1 MRFLIKIVGTIWFTL
16 FLSVWDI
23 VCGFVYQNVFI
34 GIMGG
39 LILGIFLAELRDRLE
54 KIPAILLVSF
64 LLLTSITAQASVVD
78 LDQRLP
84 KVIPYGDSL
93 FLKPGPN
100 CLDPHWTSRE
110 RAAHLI
116 VP

>member
-1 MRFLIKIVGTIWFTL
+1 MNIYTRTACLYKA
-16 FLSVWDI
+16 SVLTAAA
-23 VCGFVYQNVFI
+23 FV
-34 GIMGG
+34 
-39 LILGIFLAELRDRLE
+39 ILW
-54 KIPAILLVSF
+54 LV
-64 LLLTSITAQASVVD
+64 TVQASVVD

-84 KVIPYGDSL
+84 NQVPYNDSL
-93 FLKPGPN
+93 FIKAGPN